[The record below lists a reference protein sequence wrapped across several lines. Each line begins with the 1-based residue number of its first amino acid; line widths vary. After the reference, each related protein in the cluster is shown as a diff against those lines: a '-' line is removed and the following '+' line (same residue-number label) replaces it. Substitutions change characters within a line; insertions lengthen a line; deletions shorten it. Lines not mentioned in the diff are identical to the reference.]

1 MVKMMSPI
9 LGYGREEAADQD
21 ARRRIIEF
29 PPLTSAELTPGGWQR
44 VTH

>member
-9 LGYGREEAADQD
+9 LGYGPEEAAAQD

-29 PPLTSAELTPGGWQR
+29 SAAHLS
-44 VTH
+44 